1 MNEIKKKLEAEL
13 ETVAWDALE
22 SHIKREALI
31 MVDTS
36 LDLLDVGEKVAKDET
51 QYIQAWMNEG
61 KIIKMTE
68 DLAKEYQ
75 SQEGGKFLFIIL
87 QPFVFAQELK
97 N

>member
-1 MNEIKKKLEAEL
+1 
-13 ETVAWDALE
+13 
-22 SHIKREALI
+22 

-51 QYIQAWMNEG
+51 QFIEQWMNEG

-75 SQEGGKFLFIIL
+75 DQEGAKFLFVIL